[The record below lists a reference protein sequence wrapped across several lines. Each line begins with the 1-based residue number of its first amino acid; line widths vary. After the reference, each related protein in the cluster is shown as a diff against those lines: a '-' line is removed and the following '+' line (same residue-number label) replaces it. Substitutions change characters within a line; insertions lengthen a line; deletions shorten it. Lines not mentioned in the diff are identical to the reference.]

1 VYNAKGLDI
10 PALAQH
16 RRRTGSITDFAGGEN
31 IDREQALFLE
41 TDVLLPAAKEN
52 VIRSSNA
59 HRLNC
64 KILTEGANGPT
75 TYLADPAVDAKGIF
89 VVPDILANSGGVS
102 VSYFEWVQD
111 RMGYFWTEKDINTR
125 LAEIMTRSFDAVTS
139 YADRRKVNN
148 RTAAYMLAMERVAN
162 TIKVRGIYG

>member
-1 VYNAKGLDI
+1 MPQL
-10 PALAQH
+10 
-16 RRRTGSITDFAGGEN
+16 RRKP
-31 IDREQALFLE
+31 L
-41 TDVLLPAAKEN
+41 
-52 VIRSSNA
+52 
-59 HRLNC
+59 
-64 KILTEGANGPT
+64 PT

-125 LAEIMTRSFDAVTS
+125 LGEIMTRSFDAVIH
-139 YADRRKVNN
+139 YAERRKVNN

>member
-1 VYNAKGLDI
+1 
-10 PALAQH
+10 
-16 RRRTGSITDFAGGEN
+16 
-31 IDREQALFLE
+31 LE
-41 TDVLLPAAKEN
+41 TEVLLPAAKEN
-52 VIRSSNA
+52 VITSANA
-59 HRLNC
+59 SQLNC